1 MKKKITVIGP
11 SGVGKTN
18 LIYKLLNLKVP
29 KILPITLCIDY
40 ITNKLDNLTFIDYT
54 GNKKIFSCFF
64 NQITDTDLLIMVLN
78 DTLEHL
84 LQEFNYYQLHNL
96 YKFPIIVVFNNNN
109 NNNNSNN
116 SDNGIDNTDIPNPL
130 KTHFQDNNINY
141 FCVNCKTGLGIST
154 LKKYLEHKL

>member
-1 MKKKITVIGP
+1 MKKKIIVIGP

-54 GNKKIFSCFF
+54 SNKKIFSCFF
-64 NQITDTDLLIMVLN
+64 YQITSADLLIMVLN
-78 DTLEHL
+78 DTVVNP

-96 YKFPIIVVFNNNN
+96 YKFPIIVVFNNHK
-109 NNNNSNN
+109 
-116 SDNGIDNTDIPNPL
+116 SDNISDNNIPNQL

-154 LKKYLEHKL
+154 LKKYLQHNL